1 MPQCVVIADDLTG
14 ANATGVLLTKI
25 GYRAFTMMN
34 ADSPLPGGS
43 GQGGFDCVMIPTA
56 SRSLAPEEAAL
67 RVRRATEAHRSPR
80 VSLYT
85 KRIDTTLRGNL
96 GAETDAMLD
105 VLGPDRVAMI
115 VPCFP
120 GSSRINVGG
129 YLLVHGIPLHKTEA
143 AADPK
148 NPMNTPL
155 CSELYARQG
164 KHRHASLFVEDLMRG
179 RDHLAAR
186 IRGFAA
192 EGARYIIFDAITQE
206 DVDLIADAVIDSK
219 VPFLAVD
226 PGVFTATLA
235 RKLIPPSQSRKN
247 VRILAAVGS
256 VNPVA
261 ARQAELFLASQNVLN
276 VYMRAEEFLG
286 GDARRD
292 DEVRRV
298 VDAVL
303 AQCDKYD
310 VCSVIGMGIK
320 SEYRIR
326 LDDYASQRRCST
338 DDLSEIINSSIAGIV
353 YRIVM
358 ADDSFRGV
366 YTSGCD
372 ITVSV
377 CRCLNTAGF
386 QLLDEVLPLAA
397 YGELMGGERD
407 GLKVVTK
414 GGMVG
419 DQEAMLDC
427 VRYLKEKLSM

>member
-14 ANATGVLLTKI
+14 ANATGVLLSKI
-25 GYRAFTMMN
+25 GYRAFTMIDPDHPP
-34 ADSPLPGGS
+34 AGD
-43 GQGGFDCVMIPTA
+43 QGGRDFDCVMIPTS
-56 SRSLAPEEAAL
+56 SRSIEAEEAAG
-67 RVRRATEAHRSPR
+67 RVRRALEAHRSPDTT
-80 VSLYT
+80 LYT

-120 GSSRINVGG
+120 GSSRITVGG

-143 AADPK
+143 ASDPK
-148 NPMNTPL
+148 NPMDTPL

-164 KHRHASLFVEDLMRG
+164 KYRSASLFVKDLMRG
-179 RDHLAAR
+179 AAHLAER

-192 EGARYIIFDAITQE
+192 EGARYIIFDALSQE
-206 DVDLIADAVIDSK
+206 DVDLIADAVIDSG
-219 VPFLAVD
+219 VPFIAVD

-247 VRILAAVGS
+247 ARILAAVGS

-276 VYMRAEEFLG
+276 VFMRTEEFLE
-286 GDARRD
+286 GDSRRD
-292 DEVRRV
+292 AEIRRV

-303 AQCDKYD
+303 AACDRYD

-320 SEYRIR
+320 SEFRIR
-326 LDDYASQRRCST
+326 LDDYARERNCTT
-338 DDLSEIINSSIAGIV
+338 DELSEIINSSIADIV

-358 ADDSFRGV
+358 ADGSFRGV
-366 YTSGCD
+366 YTSGGD

-377 CRCLNTAGF
+377 CNCLKTSGF

-419 DQEAMLDC
+419 EPDAMLEC